1 MTTAVA
7 APQSRAKPRT
17 QSPATAPRPAAT
29 ATAPART
36 PASLLAAFNSMGA
49 SLEVSA
55 NTWAQAG
62 GHRDAARLLLTAKAD
77 IEHFAE
83 RTTHAQDMAGDFAMD
98 IAALIKAAR
107 RAPGPAEPAEAK
119 KLLDQAMADLAWI
132 ADMPVAELME
142 DAAAPAA
149 QQQDQE
155 ERLKLARGANY
166 QIERLAKTMI
176 LLADQLESDAQPVF
190 HGMAARIAQLSEL
203 VYFAGQLHGED
214 PATVGTPPLS
224 DLQSVFEGGL
234 RCG

>member
-1 MTTAVA
+1 MTAIA
-7 APQSRAKPRT
+7 QRPKART
-17 QSPATAPRPAAT
+17 QPPAAAPRPTAAPT
-29 ATAPART
+29 EPTRT
-36 PASLLAAFNSMGA
+36 PASLAAAFISMG
-49 SLEVSA
+49 SMLEISA
-55 NTWAQAG
+55 TGWAHWAG
-62 GHRDAARLLLTAKAD
+62 SCDAARLLLMARAD
-77 IEHFAE
+77 IEEHAQRNINEAE
-83 RTTHAQDMAGDFAMD
+83 RAGDFALD

-119 KLLDQAMADLAWI
+119 KLLDQAMANLAWI

-149 QQQDQE
+149 HQQDQE

-166 QIERLAKTMI
+166 QIERLAQTLI

>member
-1 MTTAVA
+1 MSTVA
-7 APQSRAKPRT
+7 QRPKART
-17 QSPATAPRPAAT
+17 QPPAAAPRPAA
-29 ATAPART
+29 APADPART
-36 PASLLAAFNSMGA
+36 PASFAAAFISMG
-49 SLEVSA
+49 SMLEISA
-55 NTWAQAG
+55 TGWAHWAG
-62 GHRDAARLLLTAKAD
+62 SCDAARLLLMARAD
-77 IEHFAE
+77 IEE
-83 RTTHAQDMAGDFAMD
+83 HAQRNINEEERAGDFALD

-166 QIERLAKTMI
+166 QIERLAQTLI

-190 HGMAARIAQLSEL
+190 HGMAARIAQLSGL

>member
-1 MTTAVA
+1 MTAVA
-7 APQSRAKPRT
+7 QRPKTRT
-17 QSPATAPRPAAT
+17 QPPAA
-29 ATAPART
+29 ALRSSAAPVDPART
-36 PASLLAAFNSMGA
+36 PASLAAAFINMGSMLEISA
-49 SLEVSA
+49 SR
-55 NTWAQAG
+55 WAHCAG
-62 GHRDAARLLLTAKAD
+62 SCDAARLLLMARAD
-77 IEHFAE
+77 IEEHAQRNINEAE
-83 RTTHAQDMAGDFAMD
+83 RAGDFALD
-98 IAALIKAAR
+98 IAALIRAAR

-132 ADMPVAELME
+132 ADMPVTELMT

-166 QIERLAKTMI
+166 QIERLAQTLI
-176 LLADQLESDAQPVF
+176 LLADQLDADAQPVF
-190 HGMAARIAQLSEL
+190 HGMAARIAQLSGL

-214 PATVGTPPLS
+214 PATVGTPPLR

>member
-1 MTTAVA
+1 MSTVAQKPKARTQPPAA
-7 APQSRAKPRT
+7 APS
-17 QSPATAPRPAAT
+17 PAAT
-29 ATAPART
+29 PVDPART
-36 PASLLAAFNSMGA
+36 PASLAAAFISMG
-49 SLEVSA
+49 SMLEISA
-55 NTWAQAG
+55 TGWAHWAG
-62 GHRDAARLLLTAKAD
+62 SCDAARLLLMARAD
-77 IEHFAE
+77 IEEHAQRNINEAE
-83 RTTHAQDMAGDFAMD
+83 RAGDFALD

-107 RAPGPAEPAEAK
+107 RAPGQAEPAEAK

-166 QIERLAKTMI
+166 QIERLAQTLI
-176 LLADQLESDAQPVF
+176 LLADQLDADAQPVF
-190 HGMAARIAQLSEL
+190 HGMAARIAQLSGL

-214 PATVGTPPLS
+214 PATVGTPPLR

>member
-1 MTTAVA
+1 MTAIA
-7 APQSRAKPRT
+7 QRLKART
-17 QSPATAPRPAAT
+17 QPPAAAPRPTAAPT
-29 ATAPART
+29 EPTRT
-36 PASLLAAFNSMGA
+36 PASLAAAFISMG
-49 SLEVSA
+49 SMLEISA
-55 NTWAQAG
+55 TRWAHWAG
-62 GHRDAARLLLTAKAD
+62 SCDAARLLLMARAD
-77 IEHFAE
+77 IEEHAQRNINEAE
-83 RTTHAQDMAGDFAMD
+83 RAGDFALD

-132 ADMPVAELME
+132 ADMPVAELMA
-142 DAAAPAA
+142 DGAAPAA
-149 QQQDQE
+149 QQQGQD

-166 QIERLAKTMI
+166 QVERLAQTMI
-176 LLADQLESDAQPVF
+176 LLADQLDADAQPVF

-214 PATVGTPPLS
+214 PAVVGTPPLS

>member
-1 MTTAVA
+1 MTAIA
-7 APQSRAKPRT
+7 QRPKART
-17 QSPATAPRPAAT
+17 QPPAAAPRPTAAPT
-29 ATAPART
+29 EPTRT
-36 PASLLAAFNSMGA
+36 PASLAAAFISMG
-49 SLEVSA
+49 SMLEISA
-55 NTWAQAG
+55 TDWAHLAG
-62 GHRDAARLLLTAKAD
+62 SCDAARLLLMARAD
-77 IEHFAE
+77 IEEHAQRNINEAE
-83 RTTHAQDMAGDFAMD
+83 RAGDFALD

-107 RAPGPAEPAEAK
+107 RTPGPAEPAEAK
-119 KLLDQAMADLAWI
+119 KLLDQAMANLAWI

-149 QQQDQE
+149 QQQDQD

-166 QIERLAKTMI
+166 QIERLAQTLI

-190 HGMAARIAQLSEL
+190 HGMAARIAQLSGL

-214 PATVGTPPLS
+214 PATVGTPPLR

>member
-1 MTTAVA
+1 MSAAVA
-7 APQSRAKPRT
+7 KPQARAMRRGQQPPASTRPGAAP
-17 QSPATAPRPAAT
+17 
-29 ATAPART
+29 TAPART
-36 PASLLAAFNSMGA
+36 PASLLAAFISMGD

-83 RTTHAQDMAGDFAMD
+83 RTTHAQEMAGDFALD
-98 IAALIKAAR
+98 IAALIKASR

-132 ADMPVAELME
+132 ADMPVAELM
-142 DAAAPAA
+142 DAAAAPAA
-149 QQQDQE
+149 YQQDQD
-155 ERLKLARGANY
+155 ERRKLALGANY
-166 QIERLAKTMI
+166 QVERLAKTMI
-176 LLADQLESDAQPVF
+176 LLADQLDSDAQPVF
-190 HGMAARIAQLSEL
+190 HGMAARIAQLSGL

-214 PATVGTPPLS
+214 PATVGTPPLR

>member
-1 MTTAVA
+1 MTAIA
-7 APQSRAKPRT
+7 QRPKARA
-17 QSPATAPRPAAT
+17 QQRPAASRP
-29 ATAPART
+29 AAAPTAPTRT
-36 PASLLAAFNSMGA
+36 PASLLAAFTSMGG

-62 GHRDAARLLLTAKAD
+62 GHRDAARILLTAKAD

-83 RTTHAQDMAGDFAMD
+83 RTTHAQDMAGDFALD
-98 IAALIKAAR
+98 IVALIKAAR
-107 RAPGPAEPAEAK
+107 RVPGPAAPAEAK

-132 ADMPVAELME
+132 ADMPVAQLMG
-142 DAAAPAA
+142 DAAAPAV
-149 QQQDQE
+149 QQQDE
-155 ERLKLARGANY
+155 DKRRKLALGANY
-166 QIERLAKTMI
+166 QVERLAQTMM
-176 LLADQLESDAQPVF
+176 LLADQLDSDAQPVF

-214 PATVGTPPLS
+214 PTTVGAPPLS

>member
-1 MTTAVA
+1 MSAAV
-7 APQSRAKPRT
+7 AKPRARAT
-17 QSPATAPRPAAT
+17 QHMRQPAPVPRPTAASTAPT
-29 ATAPART
+29 RT
-36 PASLLAAFNSMGA
+36 PASLLAAFISMGS

-55 NTWAQAG
+55 NIWAQAG
-62 GHRDAARLLLTAKAD
+62 GHRDAARILLTAKAD

-83 RTTHAQDMAGDFAMD
+83 RTAHAQDMACDFALD

-107 RAPGPAEPAEAK
+107 RVPGPAAPAEAV
-119 KLLDQAMADLAWI
+119 KLLNEAMADLAWI

-142 DAAAPAA
+142 DAAPSAA
-149 QQQDQE
+149 QQQDQD

-166 QIERLAKTMI
+166 QIERLAQTMTR
-176 LLADQLESDAQPVF
+176 LADQLDSDDQAVF

-214 PATVGTPPLS
+214 PAVVGTPPLS

>member
-1 MTTAVA
+1 MTAIA
-7 APQSRAKPRT
+7 QRPKART
-17 QSPATAPRPAAT
+17 QPPAAAPRPTAAPT
-29 ATAPART
+29 EPTRT
-36 PASLLAAFNSMGA
+36 PASLAAAFISMG
-49 SLEVSA
+49 SMLEISA
-55 NTWAQAG
+55 TDWAHLAG
-62 GHRDAARLLLTAKAD
+62 SCDAARLLLMARAD
-77 IEHFAE
+77 IEEHAQRNINEAE
-83 RTTHAQDMAGDFAMD
+83 RAGDFALD

-119 KLLDQAMADLAWI
+119 KLLDQAMANLAWI

-149 QQQDQE
+149 QQQDQD

-166 QIERLAKTMI
+166 QVERLAQTMI
-176 LLADQLESDAQPVF
+176 LLADQLDSDAQPVF

-214 PATVGTPPLS
+214 PAVVGTPPLS

>member
-17 QSPATAPRPAAT
+17 QPPATAPRPAAT
-29 ATAPART
+29 STVPART
-36 PASLLAAFNSMGA
+36 PASLLAAFISMED

-62 GHRDAARLLLTAKAD
+62 GHRDAARILLTAKAD

-83 RTTHAQDMAGDFAMD
+83 RATHAQDMAGDFALD

-142 DAAAPAA
+142 DAAASAA

-166 QIERLAKTMI
+166 QIERLAQTLI
-176 LLADQLESDAQPVF
+176 LLADQLDADAQPVF
-190 HGMAARIAQLSEL
+190 HGLAARIALLSEI
-203 VYFAGQLHGED
+203 VYSAGRLHGED
-214 PATVGTPPLS
+214 PAEVGTPPLKE
-224 DLQSVFEGGL
+224 LQHIFGGGL
-234 RCG
+234 SLD

>member
-1 MTTAVA
+1 MSAAV
-7 APQSRAKPRT
+7 AKPRARAMPSIQPPT
-17 QSPATAPRPAAT
+17 ATPRPPAVPGE
-29 ATAPART
+29 PART
-36 PASLLAAFNSMGA
+36 PASFAAAFISMG
-49 SLEVSA
+49 SMLEISA
-55 NTWAQAG
+55 TGWAHWAG
-62 GHRDAARLLLTAKAD
+62 SCDAARLLLMARAD
-77 IEHFAE
+77 IEEHAQRNINEAE
-83 RTTHAQDMAGDFAMD
+83 RAGDFALD

-132 ADMPVAELME
+132 ADMPVVELMA

-149 QQQDQE
+149 QQQDQD

-166 QIERLAKTMI
+166 QIERLAQTLI

-214 PATVGTPPLS
+214 PATVGTPPLR

>member
-1 MTTAVA
+1 MSAAV
-7 APQSRAKPRT
+7 AKPRARAT
-17 QSPATAPRPAAT
+17 QHMRQPAALPRPAA
-29 ATAPART
+29 APTAPART
-36 PASLLAAFNSMGA
+36 PASLLAAFISMGD

-62 GHRDAARLLLTAKAD
+62 GHRDAARILLTAKAD

-83 RTTHAQDMAGDFAMD
+83 RTTHAQDMAGDFALD

-132 ADMPVAELME
+132 ADMPVAELMA
-142 DAAAPAA
+142 DTAAPAA
-149 QQQDQE
+149 QQQDQDE
-155 ERLKLARGANY
+155 WLKLASDSGFEI
-166 QIERLAKTMI
+166 QRLAQAMRR
-176 LLADQLESDAQPVF
+176 LSDDLDGDMRPVF
-190 HGMAARIAQLSEL
+190 HGVMARISQLSEII
-203 VYFAGQLHGED
+203 YFTARLHGED
-214 PATVGTPPLS
+214 PATVGAPPLR

>member
-1 MTTAVA
+1 MSAAVGKPQARAMRRGQQPPASTRPGA
-7 APQSRAKPRT
+7 AP
-17 QSPATAPRPAAT
+17 
-29 ATAPART
+29 TAPART
-36 PASLLAAFNSMGA
+36 PASLLAAFISMGD

-62 GHRDAARLLLTAKAD
+62 GHRDASRILLTAKAD

-83 RTTHAQDMAGDFAMD
+83 RTTHAQDMAGDFALD

-132 ADMPVAELME
+132 ADMPVAELIA
-142 DAAAPAA
+142 DAPAA
-149 QQQDQE
+149 QKQDQD

-166 QIERLAKTMI
+166 QIERLAQTLI

-214 PATVGTPPLS
+214 PAAVGTPPLS

>member
-1 MTTAVA
+1 MSTVAQKPKARTQPPAA
-7 APQSRAKPRT
+7 APS
-17 QSPATAPRPAAT
+17 PAAT
-29 ATAPART
+29 PVDPART
-36 PASLLAAFNSMGA
+36 PASLAAAFISMG
-49 SLEVSA
+49 SILELSA
-55 NTWAQAG
+55 NGWAYWAG
-62 GHRDAARLLLTAKAD
+62 GCDAARLLLMASAS
-77 IEHFAE
+77 IEEHAQRNINEAE
-83 RTTHAQDMAGDFAMD
+83 RAGDFALD

-132 ADMPVAELME
+132 ADMPVAELMA

-155 ERLKLARGANY
+155 ARLKLARGANY
-166 QIERLAKTMI
+166 QIERLARTMT
-176 LLADQLESDAQPVF
+176 LLADQLDSDAQPVF

-214 PATVGTPPLS
+214 PNTVGAPPLS

>member
-1 MTTAVA
+1 MITVA
-7 APQSRAKPRT
+7 QKPKART
-17 QSPATAPRPAAT
+17 QQPATATRPAA
-29 ATAPART
+29 ASAAPTRT
-36 PASLLAAFNSMGA
+36 PASLLAAFVSMGD

-83 RTTHAQDMAGDFAMD
+83 RTTHAHDMACDFALD

-107 RAPGPAEPAEAK
+107 RVPGPAAPAEAA
-119 KLLDQAMADLAWI
+119 KLLDEAMTDLAWI
-132 ADMPVAELME
+132 ADMPVAELIA
-142 DAAAPAA
+142 DAAAAT
-149 QQQDQE
+149 QQQDQD

-166 QIERLAKTMI
+166 QIERLAQTLI
-176 LLADQLESDAQPVF
+176 LLADQLDADAQPVF
-190 HGMAARIAQLSEL
+190 HGMAARIAQLSGL

-214 PATVGTPPLS
+214 PATVGTPPLR
-224 DLQSVFEGGL
+224 DLQSAFEGGL

>member
-1 MTTAVA
+1 MTAVA
-7 APQSRAKPRT
+7 QRPKART
-17 QSPATAPRPAAT
+17 RPPAAAPRPTAAP
-29 ATAPART
+29 TAPART
-36 PASLLAAFNSMGA
+36 SASLLAAFISMGG

-62 GHRDAARLLLTAKAD
+62 GHRDAARILLTAKAD

-83 RTTHAQDMAGDFAMD
+83 RTTHAHDMACDFALD

-107 RAPGPAEPAEAK
+107 RVPGLTAPAEAA
-119 KLLDQAMADLAWI
+119 KLLDEAMADLAWI
-132 ADMPVAELME
+132 ADMPVAELMA

-149 QQQDQE
+149 QQQGQD

-166 QIERLAKTMI
+166 QIERLAQTLI
-176 LLADQLESDAQPVF
+176 LLPDQLDADAQPVF
-190 HGMAARIAQLSEL
+190 HGMAARIAQLSGL

-214 PATVGTPPLS
+214 PATVGTPPLR
-224 DLQSVFEGGL
+224 DLQSAFEGGL

>member
-7 APQSRAKPRT
+7 APQSRAKPRA
-17 QSPATAPRPAAT
+17 QPPATAPRPAAT

-36 PASLLAAFNSMGA
+36 PASLLAAFISMGD

-83 RTTHAQDMAGDFAMD
+83 RTTPAQDMAGDFAMD

-107 RAPGPAEPAEAK
+107 RAPGLAEPAEAK
-119 KLLDQAMADLAWI
+119 KLLDQAMTDLAWI
-132 ADMPVAELME
+132 ADMPVAALME

-166 QIERLAKTMI
+166 QIERLAQTLI
-176 LLADQLESDAQPVF
+176 LLADQLDADAQPVL
-190 HGMAARIAQLSEL
+190 HGMAARIAQLSGL

-214 PATVGTPPLS
+214 PATVGTPPLR

>member
-1 MTTAVA
+1 MSAAVA
-7 APQSRAKPRT
+7 KPQTRAKNRP
-17 QSPATAPRPAAT
+17 QQPTAAPELAAVP
-29 ATAPART
+29 TAPART
-36 PASLLAAFNSMGA
+36 PASLAAAFISMG
-49 SLEVSA
+49 SILELSA
-55 NTWAQAG
+55 NGWAYWAG
-62 GHRDAARLLLTAKAD
+62 NCDAARLLLMASAS
-77 IEHFAE
+77 IEEHAQRNINEAE
-83 RTTHAQDMAGDFAMD
+83 RAGDFALD

-119 KLLDQAMADLAWI
+119 KLLDQAMTDLAWI
-132 ADMPVAELME
+132 ADMPVAELMG

-149 QQQDQE
+149 QQQGLE

-166 QIERLAKTMI
+166 QIERLAQTLI

-214 PATVGTPPLS
+214 PAVVGTPPLS

>member
-1 MTTAVA
+1 MSAAV
-7 APQSRAKPRT
+7 AKPRARAT
-17 QSPATAPRPAAT
+17 QHMRQPAALPRPTAAPTAPT
-29 ATAPART
+29 RT
-36 PASLLAAFNSMGA
+36 PASLLAAFIGMCD

-83 RTTHAQDMAGDFAMD
+83 HTTHAHDMACDFALD

-107 RAPGPAEPAEAK
+107 RVPGPAEPAEAK

-142 DAAAPAA
+142 DAAASAA

-166 QIERLAKTMI
+166 QIERLAQTLI
-176 LLADQLESDAQPVF
+176 LLADQLDADAQPVF

>member
-17 QSPATAPRPAAT
+17 QPPATAPRPAAT

-36 PASLLAAFNSMGA
+36 PASLLAAFISMDA

-142 DAAAPAA
+142 DAAASAA

-166 QIERLAKTMI
+166 QIERLAQTLI
-176 LLADQLESDAQPVF
+176 LLADQLDADAQPVF

>member
-1 MTTAVA
+1 MSAAV
-7 APQSRAKPRT
+7 AKPRARAT
-17 QSPATAPRPAAT
+17 QHMRQPAALPRPAAT

-36 PASLLAAFNSMGA
+36 PASLLAAFISMGD

-83 RTTHAQDMAGDFAMD
+83 RTTHAHDMACDFALD

-107 RAPGPAEPAEAK
+107 RTPGPAAPAEAA
-119 KLLDQAMADLAWI
+119 KLLDEAMTDLAWI
-132 ADMPVAELME
+132 ADTPVAELMA
-142 DAAAPAA
+142 DVAAPKA

-166 QIERLAKTMI
+166 QIERLAQTMI

-214 PATVGTPPLS
+214 PATVGTPPLR
-224 DLQSVFEGGL
+224 DLQSAFEGGL

>member
-1 MTTAVA
+1 MSTVA
-7 APQSRAKPRT
+7 QRPKART
-17 QSPATAPRPAAT
+17 QPPSAAPRPAA
-29 ATAPART
+29 APTAPTRT
-36 PASLLAAFNSMGA
+36 PASLLAAFISMGG
-49 SLEVSA
+49 SLEISA

-62 GHRDAARLLLTAKAD
+62 GHRDAARILLTAKAD
-77 IEHFAE
+77 IGHFAE
-83 RTTHAQDMAGDFAMD
+83 RTTHAHDMACDFALD

-132 ADMPVAELME
+132 ADMPVAELMG

-149 QQQDQE
+149 EQQEQAE
-155 ERLKLARGANY
+155 WLKLASDSSFEI
-166 QIERLAKTMI
+166 QRLAQAMKK
-176 LLADQLESDAQPVF
+176 LSDDLDGDMRPVF
-190 HGMAARIAQLSEL
+190 HGVMARISQLSEII
-203 VYFAGQLHGED
+203 YFTARLHGED

>member
-1 MTTAVA
+1 MNTAVA
-7 APQSRAKPRT
+7 KPR
-17 QSPATAPRPAAT
+17 AAPRIQRPAASSRP
-29 ATAPART
+29 AAAPTDPIRT
-36 PASLLAAFNSMGA
+36 SASLLAAFTRIGSA
-49 SLEVSA
+49 LEVAA
-55 NTWAQAG
+55 NNWPNP
-62 GHRDAARLLLTAKAD
+62 DYCDPVRLLLFGVSD

-83 RTTHAQDMAGDFAMD
+83 RSINASDQGRDFALD

-132 ADMPVAELME
+132 ADMPVAELMA
-142 DAAAPAA
+142 DAAAPATH
-149 QQQDQE
+149 QQDQE

-166 QIERLAKTMI
+166 QIERLAQTLI
-176 LLADQLESDAQPVF
+176 LLADQLDADAQPVF
-190 HGMAARIAQLSEL
+190 HGMAARIAQLSGL

-214 PATVGTPPLS
+214 PATVGTPPLR

>member
-1 MTTAVA
+1 MSIAVA
-7 APQSRAKPRT
+7 KARARATPRI
-17 QSPATAPRPAAT
+17 QQPAAAPRPAAT
-29 ATAPART
+29 STVLART
-36 PASLLAAFNSMGA
+36 PASLLAAFISMGD

-62 GHRDAARLLLTAKAD
+62 GHRDAARILLTAKAD

-83 RTTHAQDMAGDFAMD
+83 RATHAQDMAGDFALD

-107 RAPGPAEPAEAK
+107 RAPGPAEPAEGK

-132 ADMPVAELME
+132 ADMPVAELMA

-149 QQQDQE
+149 AHQDE
-155 ERLKLARGANY
+155 AEWLKLASDSSFEI
-166 QIERLAKTMI
+166 QQLAQAMKK
-176 LLADQLESDAQPVF
+176 LSDDLEGDFRPVF
-190 HGMAARIAQLSEL
+190 HGVMARISQLSEII
-203 VYFAGQLHGED
+203 YFTARLHGED
-214 PATVGTPPLS
+214 PASVGTPPLR

>member
-17 QSPATAPRPAAT
+17 QPPATAPRPAAT
-29 ATAPART
+29 STVPART
-36 PASLLAAFNSMGA
+36 PASLLAAFISMGD

-62 GHRDAARLLLTAKAD
+62 GHRDAARILLTAKAD

-83 RTTHAQDMAGDFAMD
+83 RTTHAQDMAGDFALD

-107 RAPGPAEPAEAK
+107 RAPGPAAPAVVAE
-119 KLLDQAMADLAWI
+119 LLDEAMADLAWI
-132 ADMPVAELME
+132 ADTPVAELME

-149 QQQDQE
+149 QQQDQDE
-155 ERLKLARGANY
+155 WRKLALGANY
-166 QIERLAKTMI
+166 QVERLARTMM
-176 LLADQLESDAQPVF
+176 LLADQLDSDSQPVF

-203 VYFAGQLHGED
+203 VYFAGELHGED
-214 PATVGTPPLS
+214 PATVGAPPLR

>member
-1 MTTAVA
+1 MITVA
-7 APQSRAKPRT
+7 QKPKART
-17 QSPATAPRPAAT
+17 QQPATATRPAA
-29 ATAPART
+29 ASTAPTRT
-36 PASLLAAFNSMGA
+36 PASLLAAFVSMGD

-83 RTTHAQDMAGDFAMD
+83 RTTPAQDMAGDFAMD
-98 IAALIKAAR
+98 IAALINAAR

-132 ADMPVAELME
+132 ADMPVAELMAE
-142 DAAAPAA
+142 AAAPAA
-149 QQQDQE
+149 EQQEQAE
-155 ERLKLARGANY
+155 WLKLASDSSFEI
-166 QIERLAKTMI
+166 QRLAQAMKK
-176 LLADQLESDAQPVF
+176 LSDDLDGDMRPVF
-190 HGMAARIAQLSEL
+190 HGVMARISQLSEII
-203 VYFAGQLHGED
+203 YFTARLHGED

>member
-1 MTTAVA
+1 MSAAV
-7 APQSRAKPRT
+7 AKPRARAT
-17 QSPATAPRPAAT
+17 QHMRQPAALPRPAA
-29 ATAPART
+29 APTAPART
-36 PASLLAAFNSMGA
+36 PASLLAAFISMGD

-83 RTTHAQDMAGDFAMD
+83 RTTPAQDMAGDFAMD

-107 RAPGPAEPAEAK
+107 RAPGLAEPAEAK
-119 KLLDQAMADLAWI
+119 KLLDRAMTDLAWI
-132 ADMPVAELME
+132 ADMPVAALME

-149 QQQDQE
+149 QQQDQH

-166 QIERLAKTMI
+166 QIERLAQTMI
-176 LLADQLESDAQPVF
+176 RLADQLDADAQPVF
-190 HGMAARIAQLSEL
+190 HGMAARIAQLSGL

-214 PATVGTPPLS
+214 PATVGTPPLR
-224 DLQSVFEGGL
+224 DLQSAFEGGL